1 MRNNSY
7 PNQVLDAD
15 DVDDDGDVDEL
26 EHDDNSQASPLQA

>member
-15 DVDDDGDVDEL
+15 VDDNGDVDEL

>member
-15 DVDDDGDVDEL
+15 DVDKL